1 MLQKHLKSK
10 SKTSPST
17 GVQFCFSVY
26 TTKTLAKAKAKL
38 RPVLECSFAFV
49 CILQKRLQK
58 QKQNFALYRSTV
70 LLLYEYFA
78 ARFEATTPGGVHP
91 RLRMEERHGFV
102 STLMANT
109 SFAAFLG
116 NNPATTPLTT

>member
-1 MLQKHLKSK
+1 
-10 SKTSPST
+10 
-17 GVQFCFSVY
+17 VY

-38 RPVLECSFAFV
+38 HPVLECSFAFV

-58 QKQNFALYRSTV
+58 QKQKQNFALYRSTV
-70 LLLYEYFA
+70 LLLFEYFA
-78 ARFEATTPGGVHP
+78 AGFEATTLVGVHP
-91 RLRMEERHGFV
+91 RLRLEERHGFV
-102 STLMANT
+102 STLVANT

>member
-1 MLQKHLKSK
+1 M
-10 SKTSPST
+10 
-17 GVQFCFSVY
+17 CVY
-26 TTKTLAKAKAKL
+26 YKNFAKAKAKL
-38 RPVLECSFAFV
+38 RPLLECSFAFV

-78 ARFEATTPGGVHP
+78 ARFEATTLVDVHP